1 MNYSF
6 WADEA
11 YVSSIAIQWL
21 TGKLSFINALN
32 MPGITY
38 QKLYVLVLATFF
50 KLFGI
55 NEFTAR
61 LPSMIVFLIGT
72 ITIFFLA
79 RKLSNVYGGILST
92 FIYAFSHLNLA
103 YATQAKPYGALETI
117 LLIVLFL
124 MTQKKVNHF
133 LIILLCTI
141 ATLLHSIGVLI
152 WVAYFVYSV
161 LTWKR
166 WNVGTFLTLAI
177 VVIVG
182 YIFILPIVLSSIG
195 GEKLLPYNHF
205 YQVIKLFAY
214 KYSFISMSA
223 FFGFIWSFKKNKNI
237 NLTVLIYSA
246 VVFFMATFRAYIFN
260 IRYVLPLFGIIFL
273 YFGIFWTKIGE
284 KYLPKKPWIIPL
296 VVILLIYATGY
307 KVVRFPQTYY
317 NPNIDKYGDVQIAN
331 YKDFYFQLKKRFL
344 DYKDLYVVNDTFDV
358 EYWYFGRYSNAYFMK
373 FTTKP

>member
-284 KYLPKKPWIIPL
+284 KYLPKNS
-296 VVILLIYATGY
+296 TCC
-307 KVVRFPQTYY
+307 
-317 NPNIDKYGDVQIAN
+317 
-331 YKDFYFQLKKRFL
+331 DFINLCYRL
-344 DYKDLYVVNDTFDV
+344 
-358 EYWYFGRYSNAYFMK
+358 
-373 FTTKP
+373 